1 MSAQPGRDKRQVR
14 HLHGDGS
21 PSAEKLMAGFAL
33 RTHREGMEVK
43 LDRIARSLGCSI
55 STLSRLENGRAA
67 EKLDIE
73 RTLDAYQLTDA
84 LHRRH
89 VVEMFAE
96 AGARGWLRPYKTA
109 ASNHALAQASFESM
123 AQRMRVSDLS
133 SIPGLLQTREY
144 ARAVIRLS
152 SRHKPADVER
162 LVGLRMERQRRW
174 FESKKM
180 IICVLDEALLMRLYG
195 SPKVMRD
202 QLDHLV
208 TLSQLP
214 YVELHVAPRSRYDLP
229 IWSSAT
235 IFDFPDKQVPDI
247 VYVEELNTAFYI
259 TNEEE
264 VDERV
269 KTFDHLLRMSLRADL
284 SQARIR
290 DLRNHVPDRR

>member
-1 MSAQPGRDKRQVR
+1 MAPQPGRDKRQVR

-33 RTHREGMEVK
+33 RAHREKMEVT
-43 LDRIARSLGCSI
+43 LDHIARSLGCSV
-55 STLSRLENGRAA
+55 STLSRLETGRAP

-73 RTLDAYQLTDA
+73 RTLDAYQLMDA
-84 LHRRH
+84 TRRSH
-89 VVEMFAE
+89 VVEMFTEAE
-96 AGARGWLRPYKTA
+96 AKGWLRPYKTA

-152 SRHKPADVER
+152 LRHKPEDIER
-162 LVGLRMERQRRW
+162 LVELRMERQRRW
-174 FESKKM
+174 FESQKL

-202 QLDHLV
+202 QLDHLIA
-208 TLSQLP
+208 LSQLP
-214 YVELHVAPRSRYDLP
+214 YVELHVAPRSQYDLP

-235 IFDFPDKQVPDI
+235 IFDFPEKQVPDI
-247 VYVEELNTAFYI
+247 VYVEELNTAFYM
-259 TNEEE
+259 THEEE

-284 SQARIR
+284 SRARIS
-290 DLRNHVPDRR
+290 DLRRHVPDRR